1 MLLAGLV
8 EPAFGLIFWMTLSF
22 LVVLFILGK
31 FAWKP
36 IMKALD
42 DRERTIE
49 EALSEAERARSEIA
63 SMNAQNEALMR
74 EAREEREVLLRE
86 AREIRDKEIASAK
99 ERAKSEA
106 DAILA
111 RAREDIRN
119 EKLAAIG
126 ELKTHVADLSV
137 EMAERILRTQLQDA
151 NAQKALV
158 QQMLNEADLKKS

>member
-1 MLLAGLV
+1 MLLSLV

-42 DRERTIE
+42 DREKTIAD
-49 EALSEAERARSEIA
+49 ALNEAERAREEIA
-63 SMNAQNEALMR
+63 SMKSQNEDLMR

-86 AREIRDKEIASAK
+86 AREIRDKEIADAK
-99 ERAKSEA
+99 AKAKAEG
-106 DAILA
+106 DALLT

-119 EKLAAIG
+119 EKMAAIG
-126 ELKTHVADLSV
+126 ELKTYVADLSV
-137 EMAERILRTQLQDA
+137 EMAERVLRNELSDST
-151 NAQKALV
+151 AQKALV
-158 QQMLNEADLKKS
+158 QQMLKEADLKRS